1 MQSFKSL
8 NVISQDCDAL
18 NDSEL
23 NLILNHLALYYADDT
38 ILLSEAE
45 SCLQLALDELFNY
58 CTESKL
64 TVNEDKTKIMCVSNK
79 KNQQNYKFFYNGKEL
94 EIVNEFTYLGVKF
107 TKNGIGK
114 ESVTSR
120 VVPAQK
126 AMFATLSNCKS
137 NNLPIDIVLDLFD
150 KIVMPCMLYGG
161 EIFGFKNLDSLETL
175 QLKYAKYALKLKNST
190 TTCMVYGETG
200 YWPVQYYAR
209 IKMINFWISLISGKK
224 DKLSFKIY
232 NLCLLL
238 YKDKSLKFDWLAFI
252 EKIINDCG
260 EGIVFREQLNL
271 DTKWLKIV
279 FLPRIKSI
287 LQDQYIQKWQ
297 LEVENCSKCFYY
309 QHFNFKPCLQNYLR
323 KMPADIW
330 TPIVKLK
337 TGNHRLPIELY

>member
-1 MQSFKSL
+1 
-8 NVISQDCDAL
+8 
-18 NDSEL
+18 
-23 NLILNHLALYYADDT
+23 
-38 ILLSEAE
+38 
-45 SCLQLALDELFNY
+45 
-58 CTESKL
+58 
-64 TVNEDKTKIMCVSNK
+64 
-79 KNQQNYKFFYNGKEL
+79 
-94 EIVNEFTYLGVKF
+94 
-107 TKNGIGK
+107 
-114 ESVTSR
+114 
-120 VVPAQK
+120 
-126 AMFATLSNCKS
+126 MFATLSNCKA

-337 TGNHRLPIELY
+337 TANHRLPIELYSWDLLFKERNERLCTICDLKEVGDEYHYVMICPIFREAREEFFTKYFRTKPSVFKYIELINSTNFKVLKGLAKFLEIVFTIFQ